1 MALTQASLSGKI
13 EAELETVFG
22 SPADSVQLKKFCDAI
37 AKAVVDEIQSNAV
50 VNSTGTVLSGAGAGG
65 NVVTSGTVS

>member
-13 EAELETVFG
+13 ETELETVFG

-37 AKAVVDEIQSNAV
+37 AKAVVEEIQSNAV
-50 VNSTGTVLSGAGAGG
+50 VNSTGTVLSGDGAGG
-65 NVVTSGTVS
+65 DVATTGTVS

>member
-22 SPADSVQLKKFCDAI
+22 SPADSVQLKKFCDAV

-65 NVVTSGTVS
+65 NVATTGTVS